1 MCPGNGPNHT
11 VGLNLATHPGV
22 VAGTASFGV
31 SDTAYA
37 GTFQAPGPEGPVFV
51 IYGQRL
57 DLDAATEMTLRLT
70 RNPRIPI
77 LTVGTAATESLAG

>member
-1 MCPGNGPNHT
+1 M
-11 VGLNLATHPGV
+11 
-22 VAGTASFGV
+22 
-31 SDTAYA
+31 
-37 GTFQAPGPEGPVFV
+37 FV